1 MGGAFS
7 HADGGQKCQRGNG
20 GVRFPST
27 FQTVFEAAFVRGR
40 EPVQG
45 KCVSPF
51 PFVSFFAYR
60 EPPPAIAFSMFSTSW
75 GEPVKM
81 FRGGRR

>member
-1 MGGAFS
+1 M
-7 HADGGQKCQRGNG
+7 
-20 GVRFPST
+20 RFPST
-27 FQTVFEAAFVRGR
+27 FQMVFEATLVRSLG
-40 EPVQG
+40 PVQG